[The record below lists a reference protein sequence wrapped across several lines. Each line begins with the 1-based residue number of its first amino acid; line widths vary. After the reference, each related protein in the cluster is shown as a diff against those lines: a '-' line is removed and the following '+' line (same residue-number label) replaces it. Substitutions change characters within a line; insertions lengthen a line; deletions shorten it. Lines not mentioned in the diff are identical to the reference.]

1 MARSY
6 AALPHDYLEEME
18 LLSDEEFGR
27 LIRALL
33 VYSKTGET
41 SELSGSERVLF
52 PRVKLQED
60 RFQESYN
67 ASLEQKQEAGRKG
80 GKARAEKR
88 KQRLAGESTGEQ
100 SQAEP
105 GTEQETQAVLS
116 GDKQEEASSSGAKR
130 DLAALSDASRNQA
143 TPGGAKQNQAPPSD
157 VRRSQ
162 AALSVAKQSLA
173 DPSESS
179 NNNNKNKTNTPDTIV
194 SGVSKK
200 RQSRF
205 YAPARE
211 DVAAYCAER
220 GNSVDPDRFID
231 YYAAQGWKLSNGVK
245 MKDWRAAVRNWERR
259 ESCDTSGGQYSNRG
273 SPTDV
278 YMQIAQEEG
287 CL

>member
-41 SELSGSERVLF
+41 YELIGSERVLF

-88 KQRLAGESTGEQ
+88 KQRLAEEDTGEQ
-100 SQAEP
+100 NHADPS
-105 GTEQETQAVLS
+105 TEQEIQAVLS
-116 GDKQEEASSSGAKR
+116 GDKQEEAMLSGAKQIQAAASDAKQKQAPSSGAKR
-130 DLAALSDASRNQA
+130 SQASLSD
-143 TPGGAKQNQAPPSD
+143 
-157 VRRSQ
+157 
-162 AALSVAKQSLA
+162 AKQSLA
-173 DPSESS
+173 GPSESS
-179 NNNNKNKTNTPDTIV
+179 NNKNNNKNNTPDTIV

>member
-41 SELSGSERVLF
+41 YELIGSERVLF

-88 KQRLAGESTGEQ
+88 KQRLAEEDTGEQ
-100 SQAEP
+100 NHADPS
-105 GTEQETQAVLS
+105 TEQEIQAVLS
-116 GDKQEEASSSGAKR
+116 GDKQEEAMLSGAKR
-130 DLAALSDASRNQA
+130 SQASLSD
-143 TPGGAKQNQAPPSD
+143 
-157 VRRSQ
+157 
-162 AALSVAKQSLA
+162 AKQSLA
-173 DPSESS
+173 GPSESS
-179 NNNNKNKTNTPDTIV
+179 NNKNNNNNKNNTPDTIV